1 MAKNMPRGRLIAI
14 LGGLLLTVG
23 LPLAHANQY
32 GEWFLGLSPLAS
44 RDLFWWP
51 LFIGMPLYVRF
62 VEGRPLSSIGFRRP
76 DWLTLV
82 LGIGVVL
89 FVHYGVN
96 WIASFLVDYFH
107 MSTAAGNNASLAISN
122 TPLWYRV
129 LLVTRGGVGEEIV
142 FRGYMIER
150 VEELTGSRVLA
161 GAVSVVVFTLAHLAY
176 WGLAPLVFVSIAG
189 LVLTLLY
196 QWRRDLWANIFV
208 HWVTDAWVVLL
219 P

>member
-1 MAKNMPRGRLIAI
+1 
-14 LGGLLLTVG
+14 
-23 LPLAHANQY
+23 
-32 GEWFLGLSPLAS
+32 
-44 RDLFWWP
+44 
-51 LFIGMPLYVRF
+51 
-62 VEGRPLSSIGFRRP
+62 
-76 DWLTLV
+76 
-82 LGIGVVL
+82 
-89 FVHYGVN
+89 
-96 WIASFLVDYFH
+96 